1 MIHTAGA
8 ALAVTDMQCPKL
20 CCADNADDGGDGE
33 DDGDG
38 GDGGDG
44 EDGDEDMMKPK

>member
-8 ALAVTDMQCPKL
+8 ALVVTDMQCPKL

-33 DDGDG
+33 DG
-38 GDGGDG
+38 GDGGEDG
-44 EDGDEDMMKPK
+44 EDSGDGGKELSF